1 MANADVI
8 AAIATAPG
16 RAAIGVVRVSGPNLK
31 ALGQS
36 LLGKVLAPRHAALCN
51 FLDENGETIDR
62 GIALYFPAPHSY
74 TGEDV
79 LELQGHGGPAV
90 LQLLL
95 RRCLALGAR
104 LAEPG
109 EFTKR
114 AFLNDKLDLAQA
126 ESVADLIDASTG
138 EAAKSALRSLQGAF
152 STEVNALTKSLIELR
167 TLVEATLDF
176 PEEDAEFL
184 EQANAVGKLRAI
196 QAQLERVLLAA
207 RQGSI
212 LREGIT
218 VVLAG
223 RPNVGK
229 SSLLNRLAG
238 EDVAIVTSV
247 PGTTRDAI
255 RQAIEIEGIP
265 LHVIDTAGLR
275 ETIDEVEK
283 LGIARTWA
291 AIEKADAVLL
301 IIDCTQCESR
311 EDRKILE
318 RLPGTLPRICVYN
331 KIDLLPAHPKSEAL
345 DGESRV
351 YLSAKTG
358 AGVDLLRAQ
367 LLRVV
372 GWQPTGEGVYMA
384 RERHLSALRDAGQHL
399 SGALENREQIEF
411 FAEELKL
418 AQNALSRI
426 TGEFTT
432 DDLLGEIF
440 SRFCIGK

>member
-31 ALGQS
+31 ALAQG
-36 LLGKVLAPRHAALCN
+36 LLGKIPPPRHATLRE
-51 FLDENGETIDR
+51 FLDEGKEPIDR

-79 LELQGHGGPAV
+79 LELHGHGGSAV

-95 RRCLALGAR
+95 RRCVALGAR

-114 AFLNDKLDLAQA
+114 AFLNDKLDLTQA
-126 ESVADLIDASTG
+126 ESVADLIEAST
-138 EAAKSALRSLQGAF
+138 EVAARSAMRSLQGAL

-167 TLVEATLDF
+167 TLVEAVLDF
-176 PEEDAEFL
+176 PEEDIEYL
-184 EQANAVGKLRAI
+184 EQANAIWKLRAI
-196 QAQLERVLLAA
+196 EAQLEKVIGAA
-207 RQGSI
+207 RQGNI

-255 RQAIEIEGIP
+255 RQVIELEGVP
-265 LHVIDTAGLR
+265 LHVVDTAGLR
-275 ETIDEVEK
+275 ETEDEVEK
-283 LGIARTWA
+283 IGIARTWA
-291 AIEKADAVLL
+291 AIDKADAIVL
-301 IIDCTQCESR
+301 IIDSAQNEPHKDR
-311 EDRKILE
+311 EILE
-318 RLPGTLPRICVYN
+318 RLPSRLPRICVFN
-331 KIDLLPAHPKSEAL
+331 KIDLLSGQPKIEAR
-345 DGESRV
+345 DGEVRV

-358 AGVDLLRAQ
+358 SGVDLLRTQ
-367 LLRVV
+367 LLSIV

-384 RERHLSALRDAGQHL
+384 RERHLNALHEAAEHL
-399 SGALENREQIEF
+399 AEAMENRRQIEF

-418 AQNALSRI
+418 AQNALSSI
-426 TGEFTT
+426 TGDFSS

>member
-8 AAIATAPG
+8 AAIATALG

-301 IIDCTQCESR
+301 IIDCTQSESR

-331 KIDLLPAHPKSEAL
+331 KIDLLPAQPKSEAL

>member
-1 MANADVI
+1 MASADVI

-16 RAAIGVVRVSGPNLK
+16 RAAIGVVRVSGPNLE
-31 ALGQS
+31 ALAQS
-36 LLGKVLAPRHAALCN
+36 LLGKVPAPRHATLCD
-51 FLDENGETIDR
+51 FLDENRETIDH

-74 TGEDV
+74 TGEEV

-90 LQLLL
+90 MQLLL

-114 AFLNDKLDLAQA
+114 AFLNDMLDLAQA

-138 EAAKSALRSLQGAF
+138 EAARSAMRSLQGAF

-176 PEEDAEFL
+176 PEEDLDFL
-184 EQANAVGKLRAI
+184 EQVNAVGKLRAI
-196 QAQLERVLLAA
+196 QAQLEKVLFAA

-212 LREGIT
+212 LREGIS

-238 EDVAIVTSV
+238 ENVAIVTSV

-255 RQAIEIEGIP
+255 RQAIEIEGVP

-275 ETIDEVEK
+275 ETKDEVEK
-283 LGIARTWA
+283 MGIARTWA

-301 IIDCTQCESR
+301 VIDSSQSESQ
-311 EDRKILE
+311 EDRKILQ
-318 RLPGTLPRICVYN
+318 RLPSRLPRICVYN
-331 KIDLLPAHPKSEAL
+331 KIDLLPAQPKLEDL
-345 DGESRV
+345 DGEIRV

-358 AGVDLLRAQ
+358 AGADLLCAQ

-372 GWQPTGEGVYMA
+372 GWQPSGEGAFMA
-384 RERHLSALRDAGQHL
+384 RERHLSALREAGQHL
-399 SGALENREQIEF
+399 SGALENKAQIEL

-418 AQNALSRI
+418 AHQALSRI

>member
-1 MANADVI
+1 MANADII
-8 AAIATAPG
+8 AAVATAPG

-31 ALGQS
+31 ALAQS
-36 LLGKVLAPRHAALCN
+36 LLGKVLAPRHAALCD
-51 FLDENGETIDR
+51 FLDEIGETIDR

-79 LELQGHGGPAV
+79 LELQCHGGPAV

-265 LHVIDTAGLR
+265 TSF
-275 ETIDEVEK
+275 
-283 LGIARTWA
+283 W
-291 AIEKADAVLL
+291 
-301 IIDCTQCESR
+301 
-311 EDRKILE
+311 
-318 RLPGTLPRICVYN
+318 
-331 KIDLLPAHPKSEAL
+331 
-345 DGESRV
+345 
-351 YLSAKTG
+351 
-358 AGVDLLRAQ
+358 
-367 LLRVV
+367 
-372 GWQPTGEGVYMA
+372 
-384 RERHLSALRDAGQHL
+384 
-399 SGALENREQIEF
+399 
-411 FAEELKL
+411 
-418 AQNALSRI
+418 
-426 TGEFTT
+426 
-432 DDLLGEIF
+432 
-440 SRFCIGK
+440 

>member
-1 MANADVI
+1 MASADVI

-16 RAAIGVVRVSGPNLK
+16 RAAIGVVRVSGPNLE
-31 ALGQS
+31 ALAQS
-36 LLGKVLAPRHAALCN
+36 LLGRVPAPRHAALCD
-51 FLDENGETIDR
+51 FLDENRETIDH

-74 TGEDV
+74 TGEEV

-90 LQLLL
+90 MQLLL

-114 AFLNDKLDLAQA
+114 AFLNDMLDLAQA

-138 EAAKSALRSLQGAF
+138 EAARSAMRSLQGAF
-152 STEVNALTKSLIELR
+152 STEVNALTTSLIELR

-176 PEEDAEFL
+176 PEENLEFL
-184 EQANAVGKLRAI
+184 EQANAVGKLRTT
-196 QAQLERVLLAA
+196 QAQLEKVLHAA

-212 LREGIT
+212 LREGIS

-238 EDVAIVTSV
+238 ENVAIVTSV

-255 RQAIEIEGIP
+255 RQAIEIEGVP

-275 ETIDEVEK
+275 ETKDEVEK
-283 LGIARTWA
+283 MGIARTWA

-301 IIDCTQCESR
+301 VIDSSQSESQ
-311 EDRKILE
+311 EDRKILQ
-318 RLPGTLPRICVYN
+318 RLPITLPRICVYN
-331 KIDLLPAHPKSEAL
+331 KIDLLPAQPKLNAL
-345 DGESRV
+345 DGEIRV

-372 GWQPTGEGVYMA
+372 GWQPSGEGAFMA
-384 RERHLSALRDAGQHL
+384 RERHLSALREAGQHL
-399 SGALENREQIEF
+399 SGALENNAQIEL

-418 AQNALSRI
+418 AHQALSRI

-432 DDLLGEIF
+432 HDLLGEIF